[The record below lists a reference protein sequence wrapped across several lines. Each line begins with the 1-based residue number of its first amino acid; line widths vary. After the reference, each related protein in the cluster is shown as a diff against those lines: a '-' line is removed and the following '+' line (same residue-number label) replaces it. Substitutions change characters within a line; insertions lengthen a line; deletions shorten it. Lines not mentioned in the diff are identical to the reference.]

1 MLLDKGFVKKF
12 VEMKWHKARSQLVSQ
27 ACQTSFFSP
36 SGVPIWLC
44 STVCL
49 DIVFPSKETGMSFS
63 LFFLFLLFADL
74 TDFALCVWLLPPE
87 LALCLV
93 PLQIDLEQLSC
104 VGEIC
109 VFNFKSRTTYWHS
122 YSWLLCFRERVD
134 DLD

>member
-1 MLLDKGFVKKF
+1 MFLDTGFVKKF

-87 LALCLV
+87 LAFCLV
-93 PLQIDLEQLSC
+93 PC
-104 VGEIC
+104 
-109 VFNFKSRTTYWHS
+109 R
-122 YSWLLCFRERVD
+122 
-134 DLD
+134 